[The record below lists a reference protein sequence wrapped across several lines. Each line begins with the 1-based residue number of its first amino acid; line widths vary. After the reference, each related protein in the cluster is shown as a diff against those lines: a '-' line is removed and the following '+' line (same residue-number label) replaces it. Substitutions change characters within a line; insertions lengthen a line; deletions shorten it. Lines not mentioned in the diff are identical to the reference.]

1 MPKGWPGSVGMTP
14 VLLRPTELG
23 TEGLVAVLAVSAEV
37 LVGLRPMTA
46 PERAAAA
53 AVVAMAG
60 QVKMTIEVVCSELK
74 SN

>member
-1 MPKGWPGSVGMTP
+1 MTP

-60 QVKMTIEVVCSELK
+60 QVKMTIEVVYSELK